1 MALENDAKSVEF
13 LLNHGNSGN
22 LMEYA
27 RTLNDTQLSWKTIQS
42 GANTELKDADGRTA
56 LHVAAWQGYT
66 DIVQV
71 IRKTQNDQH
80 VKRKCK

>member
-1 MALENDAKSVEF
+1 MKSKNIKINKNF
-13 LLNHGNSGN
+13 T
-22 LMEYA
+22 
-27 RTLNDTQLSWKTIQS
+27 TLAIHRCNGADSEIIIIITNPYP

-71 IRKTQNDQH
+71 EMMR
-80 VKRKCK
+80 RMAMMRMAMRE